1 MPPIQPWFRPIFL
14 TLVGLW
20 FQASVHSADVEP
32 LTPFGWYD
40 LPIAKD
46 LVCDP
51 GNLAAVKEMESP
63 IQVMRETNDVFKIEN
78 HFPVSDAED
87 CKFSWQLRNFSA
99 PGATNAPFTVL
110 REGVLESPSIP
121 PGGTGELEI
130 TAARS
135 RNADALALRVDDPDG
150 RELWTWIWPLRR
162 GDFYRLEE
170 EPAEH
175 HALPTETNGVITITA
190 GELIATFSETTGR
203 LLGVQRGSQNF
214 PLANGPRLVAGGGT
228 LRRIHFDDDGPDA
241 FVSTKFDGDLK
252 SIFWRVNG
260 NGWINCD
267 YTYLAEGTND
277 ALGVL
282 FDYPDERIRHLRW
295 LGDGPSRVRNNR
307 LRGVT
312 LGVWEEPDTPAA
324 HGPDDGVAPPSAGCL
339 AGIRWLELDTADG
352 PVTILNNQVVPYV
365 LVAPGSRSGLGFLDT
380 LPSFDENFKDAPAK
394 TPSGQSDVFPGERS
408 GSLSFY
414 FGKLP

>member
-1 MPPIQPWFRPIFL
+1 
-14 TLVGLW
+14 
-20 FQASVHSADVEP
+20 
-32 LTPFGWYD
+32 
-40 LPIAKD
+40 
-46 LVCDP
+46 
-51 GNLAAVKEMESP
+51 
-63 IQVMRETNDVFKIEN
+63 
-78 HFPVSDAED
+78 
-87 CKFSWQLRNFSA
+87 
-99 PGATNAPFTVL
+99 
-110 REGVLESPSIP
+110 
-121 PGGTGELEI
+121 
-130 TAARS
+130 
-135 RNADALALRVDDPDG
+135 
-150 RELWTWIWPLRR
+150 
-162 GDFYRLEE
+162 
-170 EPAEH
+170 
-175 HALPTETNGVITITA
+175 
-190 GELIATFSETTGR
+190 
-203 LLGVQRGSQNF
+203 
-214 PLANGPRLVAGGGT
+214 VAGGGT